1 MAKHAVPVTPGPHT
15 RDGTPTSG
23 SNPRTFI
30 DKYGRWILGAI
41 IVLIFFAMIKHWA
54 QSGQGDETNPA
65 KPTQTNTAQAQL
77 PIVCPIMQIEE
88 LDSCQALYN
97 AGAGNY
103 IPVPGSLPAGYHR
116 CFWHGSPSGGY
127 SQSTAIYKYIGV
139 KDLSGNEVPW
149 HTGME
154 YVQGIHMVVYTRA
167 MLTYA
172 LHQGACPANP
182 EDILPKARIEP
193 KVAQAEPVK
202 VVEKTEEKVVEKTVE
217 EKTVAA
223 PASVVETPVVV
234 TPPPVIVHEDGYG
247 YGYYPVYT
255 GWYRHRYVRS
265 PFPIGTG
272 WRHRSAHFTW
282 GGRHR

>member
-1 MAKHAVPVTPGPHT
+1 MAGHLV
-15 RDGTPTSG
+15 
-23 SNPRTFI
+23 SNPPVPRGQQQTFPLLKTVMFWFMI
-30 DKYGRWILGAI
+30 IAAI
-41 IVLIFFAMIKHWA
+41 AIVGGIIWSLWPSKA
-54 QSGQGDETNPA
+54 QETPA
-65 KPTQTNTAQAQL
+65 KPTQTNTVQAQL

-103 IPVPGSLPAGYHR
+103 VPVPGSLPAGYHR

-149 HTGME
+149 QTGMQ
-154 YVQGIHMVVYTRA
+154 YIQGVHVVVYTRA
-167 MLTYA
+167 MLTYT

-182 EDILPKARIEP
+182 EDILPKAKIEP

-223 PASVVETPVVV
+223 PVPVVVEKETPVVV
-234 TPPPVIVHEDGYG
+234 TPPPVIVHEDG

-272 WRHRSAHFTW
+272 WGRRSAHFH
-282 GGRHR
+282 GGGHHR